1 MPDLKNESTTSNR
14 RFGADSLVK
23 LVLIWSLAISLVA
36 LDFAIIIRAV
46 LRDDIDSNIM
56 LEIFDS
62 YLALF
67 GVVVGYVLGRER
79 TP

>member
-1 MPDLKNESTTSNR
+1 MPDLKNESTTSKR

-23 LVLIWSLAISLVA
+23 IVLIWSLAISLVMLELA
-36 LDFAIIIRAV
+36 FIIRA
-46 LRDDIDSNIM
+46 LFRDDIDSNIM

-67 GVVVGYVLGRER
+67 GVVVGYVLGKER
-79 TP
+79 TG